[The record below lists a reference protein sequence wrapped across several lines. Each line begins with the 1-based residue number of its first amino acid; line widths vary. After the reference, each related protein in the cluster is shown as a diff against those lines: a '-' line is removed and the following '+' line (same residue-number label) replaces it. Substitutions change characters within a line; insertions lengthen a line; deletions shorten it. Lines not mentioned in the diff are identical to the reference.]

1 MKLTDS
7 QKRAMQ
13 AVAGGKVTYFAFL
26 YTRKRGRI
34 IGYRGDVIQR
44 LEKMGLVELIL
55 CGDTVRM
62 MGEYKLT
69 PEGIKA
75 LTTEVARE
83 AMYD

>member
-13 AVAGGKVTYFAFL
+13 AVACGKVTYFASL
-26 YTRKRGRI
+26 YIRKRGRI
-34 IGYRGDVIQR
+34 SGYRGDVIQR
-44 LEKMGLVELIL
+44 LEKMGLVELVWD
-55 CGDTVRM
+55 GAVRM

-75 LTTEVARE
+75 LTTDVARE
-83 AMYD
+83 AMHD